1 MHTVSRSY
9 FTTLAQA
16 LIRAGAVVDPHDPI
30 LAESGRHIRLVR
42 VYQWLEEVV
51 QRSGDA
57 DIGVRVHAHAH
68 PAMLGQLGYAVMSC
82 ATLGDAL
89 ERLVSLHPLT
99 TNGSILRLEQSAD
112 EMRLIGFEVGPCA
125 PRVFI
130 DAGAAMTLG
139 LLQWLTPA
147 CRFVPLE
154 VELAYPEPADT
165 TVLREL
171 FGERLVFGR
180 SYNSLRLSAEV
191 CRLPLPT
198 ASPTLDRLHGEYAAA
213 RLEERIEGST
223 TARVRRALTE
233 QLTMGQPTALEYL
246 SERLRLSRRSLQ
258 NALEREGVSYSAL
271 LDEARLTQAHSLL
284 HDSARSIKYIG
295 ATLGFRDPSSFHKAC
310 LRWFGV
316 PPGEYRKLREAT

>member
-9 FTTLAQA
+9 FTALAQA
-16 LIRAGAVVDPHDPI
+16 LIRAGAQVDPHDPI

-42 VYQWLEEVV
+42 VYDWLEGVV
-51 QRSGDA
+51 ERTGDE

-89 ERLVSLHPLT
+89 QRLAAFHPLT
-99 TNGSILRLEQSAD
+99 TNGSILRLEQHQGD
-112 EMRLIGFEVGPCA
+112 MRLIGFEVGPPA
-125 PRVFI
+125 PRSFI

-139 LLQWLTPA
+139 LLRWLTPA
-147 CRFVPLE
+147 CHFMPLE
-154 VELAYPEPADT
+154 VELAYPQPQDITA
-165 TVLREL
+165 LRGL
-171 FGERLVFGR
+171 FGDRLVFGR
-180 SYNSLRLSAEV
+180 PYNSVRLSKEV

-213 RLEERIEGST
+213 RLEERIEGSAV
-223 TARVRRALTE
+223 ARVRRALTE
-233 QLTMGQPTALEYL
+233 LLTMGQPIALENL
-246 SERLRLSRRSLQ
+246 AGHLRLSRRSLQ
-258 NALEREGVSYSAL
+258 NALEREGVSFSAL

-284 HDSARSIKYIG
+284 CDSVRSIKYIG

-310 LRWFGV
+310 LRWFGM
-316 PPGEYRKLREAT
+316 PPGEYRRLPRL